1 MSWQCSCGY
10 AAGDYD
16 VVCAKC
22 GSAKPRMVAAEVSA
36 TAVTT
41 ETTDVSSG
49 SKIGTRYKDA
59 YQVASALVAI
69 GATLKGVGIIGAI
82 IVILIAV
89 TASQSVASAGVALLG
104 GVIFGG
110 IWFGLFFVLGILVSA
125 QGQILKATLDSAV
138 NTSPFLTND
147 EKAKVI
153 DIP

>member
-1 MSWQCSCGY
+1 M
-10 AAGDYD
+10 
-16 VVCAKC
+16 
-22 GSAKPRMVAAEVSA
+22 
-36 TAVTT
+36 
-41 ETTDVSSG
+41 
-49 SKIGTRYKDA
+49 
-59 YQVASALVAI
+59 
-69 GATLKGVGIIGAI
+69 KGVGIIGAI